1 MKVELPAGDHLHF
14 LHNTGVA
21 QLVEHRSPKP
31 RAVGSNPTTRAK
43 GKKTCQVSKHTFLSR
58 TTNS

>member
-21 QLVEHRSPKP
+21 QLV
-31 RAVGSNPTTRAK
+31 RAS
-43 GKKTCQVSKHTFLSR
+43 VSKTEGRGFESYHPCKR
-58 TTNS
+58 